1 MCNPCTEDQRI
12 FKGNDE
18 KPLYSPKLPTPLK
31 GYQDMG
37 ADQPVV
43 DRLAKA
49 LSLLLSS
56 RPYGDTVLP

>member
-1 MCNPCTEDQRI
+1 MCYRCTEDQQT
-12 FKGNDE
+12 FMGNDE
-18 KPLYSPKLPTPLK
+18 KPLSSPKLPTPLH

-37 ADQPVV
+37 ADQPMA

-49 LSLLLSS
+49 LSLLVSS

>member
-1 MCNPCTEDQRI
+1 MRYPCTEDQQI
-12 FKGNDE
+12 FMRNDE
-18 KPLYSPKLPTPLK
+18 KPLSSPKLPTPLHR
-31 GYQDMG
+31 YQDMG

-49 LSLLLSS
+49 LSLLVSS